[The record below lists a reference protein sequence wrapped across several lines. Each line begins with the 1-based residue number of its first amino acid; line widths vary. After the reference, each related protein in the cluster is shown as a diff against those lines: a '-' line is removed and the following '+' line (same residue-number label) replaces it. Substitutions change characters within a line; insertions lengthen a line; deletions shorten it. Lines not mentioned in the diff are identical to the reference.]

1 MYRVT
6 MIQRAV
12 DFLSETMKFRKRG
25 NYFSNTDTNCNCT
38 ILYSVKVF
46 FRKEGAM
53 KILSN

>member
-12 DFLSETMKFRKRG
+12 DFLSETMKIRKCG
-25 NYFSNTDTNCNCT
+25 NYFLNTDTNCHCT
-38 ILYSVKVF
+38 ILYSVKTF

-53 KILSN
+53 KTLSN

>member
-12 DFLSETMKFRKRG
+12 DFLSETMKVRKCG
-25 NYFSNTDTNCNCT
+25 NYFLNTDTNCHCT
-38 ILYSVKVF
+38 ILYSVKIF